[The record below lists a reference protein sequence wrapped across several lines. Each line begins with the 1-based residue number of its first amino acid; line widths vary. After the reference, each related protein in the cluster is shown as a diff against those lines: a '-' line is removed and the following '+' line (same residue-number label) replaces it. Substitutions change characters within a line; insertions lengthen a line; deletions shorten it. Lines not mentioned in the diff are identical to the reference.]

1 MATPSVLR
9 TIRLSPLTTTS
20 IASCSRS
27 RSFTTST
34 TLSSASSQMRMLIVG
49 SPGSGKG
56 TQSTRLLSH
65 FSFTILSAGDVLR
78 SHISRGTEIGQRA
91 DSVIKSGSLMPD
103 DIMMS
108 LIGSSITSLSSS
120 DWLLDGF
127 PRTLGQAQML
137 DTMLSSS
144 SSDLELVVNLDVP
157 EEIILDRILNRW
169 THLPSGRVYNLTYNP
184 PKTPGKDDITG
195 EPLSKRQDDNVETF
209 ANRLKSFHKQ
219 TEPMLQ
225 HYREKSGS
233 ILDIDC
239 RVETD
244 PESVEEK
251 GELFV
256 NLRGDTSNQIW
267 PHLLKIVR
275 GRFPHLKPSQSSA

>member
-9 TIRLSPLTTTS
+9 AIRFSPRTATS
-20 IASCSRS
+20 TASCSRS
-27 RSFTTST
+27 RRFTTST

-78 SHISRGTEIGQRA
+78 SHISRGTEIGLRA

-137 DTMLSSS
+137 DAMLSSK
-144 SSDLELVVNLDVP
+144 SSDLQLVVNLDVP

-195 EPLSKRQDDNVETF
+195 EPLSKREDDNVETF

-244 PESVEEK
+244 PQSVEEK

-267 PHLLKIVR
+267 PHLLKIVK